1 MVTNADLASRFRL
14 DGKAAL
20 ITGAGRGIGRAIALA
35 YAAAGA
41 DVAIAARTRADLD
54 SLAREIESSGR
65 RALVIAADVGTA
77 GALEMLVEGCRNT
90 FGRLDVLV
98 NNAGG
103 AGPNDPL
110 KTTPEQFLKT
120 LEWNVLPAFALTRL
134 AVPLLRAGGAEQ
146 PGSVINITSAAAR
159 YAQRSFSGYG
169 TAKAA
174 LTQLTRLLAQ
184 DFAPTVRVNA
194 IAPGPVV
201 TDALA
206 KYLTADV
213 RGAMERRT
221 PLARL
226 GTVEDIAAAALYLAA
241 PASSWMTGK
250 TLELDGGAEATVW
263 PL

>member
-1 MVTNADLASRFRL
+1 M
-14 DGKAAL
+14 
-20 ITGAGRGIGRAIALA
+20 TGAGRGIGRSIALA
-35 YAAAGA
+35 LAAAGA
-41 DVAIAARTRADLD
+41 DVAIASRTRGDLD
-54 SLAREIESSGR
+54 SLALEIQSHGR
-65 RALVIAADVGTA
+65 RALVLAGDVGNTSD
-77 GALEMLVEGCRNT
+77 LESLVPRCIDDL
-90 FGRLDVLV
+90 GRLDVLI

-110 KTTPEQFLKT
+110 RTTPEQFLKA

-134 AVPLLRAGGAEQ
+134 AVPAMRATGG
-146 PGSVINITSAAAR
+146 GSVINITSAAAR
-159 YAQRSFSGYG
+159 YAQRSFSSYG

-174 LTQLTRLLAQ
+174 LTQLTCLLAQ
-184 DFAPTVRVNA
+184 DFAPHIRVNA

-201 TDALA
+201 TEALG
-206 KYLTADV
+206 KYLTPEV
-213 RGAMERRT
+213 RAAMEKRT

-226 GTVEDIAAAALYLAA
+226 GTVEDIAAAALYLAT

>member
-1 MVTNADLASRFRL
+1 MDLTKQFRL
-14 DGKAAL
+14 DGKTAL
-20 ITGAGRGIGRAIALA
+20 ITGAGRGIGRGIAQA
-35 YAAAGA
+35 FAAAGA
-41 DVAIAARTRADLD
+41 DVALLSRTRSDLD
-54 SLAREIESSGR
+54 DVAAGVARLGR
-65 RALVIAADVGTA
+65 KAIVLPCDVGDNEALSQAVETA
-77 GALEMLVEGCRNT
+77 VSEL
-90 FGRLDVLV
+90 GRLDVLV

-110 KTTPEQFLKT
+110 RTTPEQFLKA
-120 LEWNVLPAFALTRL
+120 LEWNVVPAFALTRL
-134 AVPLLRAGGAEQ
+134 AVPYLRGSEAA
-146 PGSVINITSAAAR
+146 SVINITSAAAR
-159 YAQRSFSGYG
+159 YAQRSFSNYG

-206 KYLTADV
+206 KFLTPEV
-213 RGAMERRT
+213 RTAMEKRT

-226 GTVEDIAAAALYLAA
+226 GTVEDIAAAALFLAS

-250 TLELDGGAEATVW
+250 ILELDGGAEATVW

>member
-1 MVTNADLASRFRL
+1 V
-14 DGKAAL
+14 
-20 ITGAGRGIGRAIALA
+20 TGAGRGIGRAIGLAL
-35 YAAAGA
+35 AAAGA
-41 DVAIAARTRADLD
+41 DVAIASRTRGDLD
-54 SLAREIESSGR
+54 SLALEIQSLGR
-65 RALVIAADVGTA
+65 RALVLACDVGKPA
-77 GALEMLVEGCRNT
+77 ELESLVPRCIEGL
-90 FGRLDVLV
+90 GRLDVLI

-110 KTTPEQFLKT
+110 RTTPEQFLKV

-134 AVPLLRAGGAEQ
+134 AVPAMRTTGG
-146 PGSVINITSAAAR
+146 GSVINITSAAAR
-159 YAQRSFSGYG
+159 YAQRSFSSYG

-184 DFAPTVRVNA
+184 DFAPHIRVNA

-201 TDALA
+201 TEALG
-206 KYLTADV
+206 KYLTAEV
-213 RGAMERRT
+213 REAMEKRT

-226 GTVEDIAAAALYLAA
+226 GSVEDIAAAALYLAT

>member
-1 MVTNADLASRFRL
+1 MEIATRFRL
-14 DGKAAL
+14 DGKTAL
-20 ITGAGRGIGRAIALA
+20 VTGAGRGIGRAIALA
-35 YAAAGA
+35 LAAAGA
-41 DVAIAARTRADLD
+41 DVAVAARTRGDLD
-54 SLAREIESSGR
+54 SLALEIRSHGR
-65 RALVIAADVGTA
+65 RALVLAGDVGRAAD
-77 GALEMLVEGCRNT
+77 LESLVPRCTEEL
-90 FGRLDVLV
+90 GRLDVLV

-110 KTTPEQFLKT
+110 RTTPEQFLQA

-134 AVPLLRAGGAEQ
+134 AVPAMRATGG
-146 PGSVINITSAAAR
+146 GSVVNITSAAAR
-159 YAQRSFSGYG
+159 YAQRSFSSYG

-184 DFAPTVRVNA
+184 DFAPHIRVNA

-201 TDALA
+201 TEALG
-206 KYLTADV
+206 KYLTPEV
-213 RGAMERRT
+213 REAMEKRT

-226 GTVEDIAAAALYLAA
+226 GTVEDIAAAALYLAT

>member
-1 MVTNADLASRFRL
+1 MDLAPRFRL
-14 DGKAAL
+14 DGKVAL
-20 ITGAGRGIGRAIALA
+20 VTGAGRGIGRAIALA

-41 DVAIAARTRADLD
+41 EVAVVARTRGDLD
-54 SLAREIESSGR
+54 SLAAEVTAAGR
-65 RALVIAADVGTA
+65 RALVLPCDVANTGELDAVVTRC
-77 GALEMLVEGCRNT
+77 VEGL
-90 FGRLDVLV
+90 GRLDVLV

-110 KTTPEQFLKT
+110 RTTPAQFLKA
-120 LEWNVLPAFALTRL
+120 LEWNVLPAYALTRA
-134 AVPLLRAGGAEQ
+134 AVPAMRAAGG
-146 PGSVINITSAAAR
+146 GSVINITSAAAR
-159 YAQRSFSGYG
+159 YAQRSFSSYG

-184 DFAPTVRVNA
+184 DFAPGVRVNA

-201 TDALA
+201 TEALG
-206 KYLTADV
+206 KYLTGEV
-213 RGAMERRT
+213 RAAMEQRT

-226 GTVEDIAAAALYLAA
+226 GEVEDIACAALYLAS

>member
-1 MVTNADLASRFRL
+1 V
-14 DGKAAL
+14 
-20 ITGAGRGIGRAIALA
+20 TGAGRSIGRSIALA
-35 YAAAGA
+35 LATAGA
-41 DVAIAARTRADLD
+41 DVAIASRTQGDLD
-54 SLAREIESSGR
+54 SLALEIQSHGR
-65 RALVIAADVGTA
+65 RALILACDVGKPA
-77 GALEMLVEGCRNT
+77 ELESLVPRCIEGL
-90 FGRLDVLV
+90 GRLDVLI

-110 KTTPEQFLKT
+110 RTTPEQFLKV

-134 AVPLLRAGGAEQ
+134 AVPAMRTTGG
-146 PGSVINITSAAAR
+146 GSVINITSAAAR
-159 YAQRSFSGYG
+159 YAQRSFSSYG

-184 DFAPTVRVNA
+184 DFAPHIRVNA

-201 TDALA
+201 TEALG
-206 KYLTADV
+206 KYLTAEV
-213 RGAMERRT
+213 REAMEKRT

-226 GTVEDIAAAALYLAA
+226 GSVEDIAAAALYLAT

>member
-1 MVTNADLASRFRL
+1 MDLTKQFRL
-14 DGKAAL
+14 DGKTAL
-20 ITGAGRGIGRAIALA
+20 ITGAGRGIGRGIAQA
-35 YAAAGA
+35 FAAAGA
-41 DVAIAARTRADLD
+41 DVALLSRTRSDLD
-54 SLAREIESSGR
+54 DVAAGVARLGR
-65 RALVIAADVGTA
+65 KAIVLPCDVGDNEALSQAVETA
-77 GALEMLVEGCRNT
+77 VGEL
-90 FGRLDVLV
+90 GRLDVLV

-110 KTTPEQFLKT
+110 RTTPEQFLKA
-120 LEWNVLPAFALTRL
+120 LEWNVVPAFALTRL
-134 AVPLLRAGGAEQ
+134 AVPYLRGSEAA
-146 PGSVINITSAAAR
+146 SVINITSAAAR
-159 YAQRSFSGYG
+159 YAQRSFSNYG

-206 KYLTADV
+206 KFLTPEV
-213 RGAMERRT
+213 RTAMEKRT

-226 GTVEDIAAAALYLAA
+226 GTVEDIAAAALFLAS

-250 TLELDGGAEATVW
+250 ILELDGGAEATVW

>member
-1 MVTNADLASRFRL
+1 MDLATRFRL
-14 DGKAAL
+14 DGRVAL
-20 ITGAGRGIGRAIALA
+20 VTGAGRGIGRAIALA
-35 YAAAGA
+35 FAAAGA
-41 DVAIAARTRADLD
+41 DIAVTARTQADLD
-54 SLAREIESSGR
+54 TVAAAARALGR
-65 RALVIAADVGTA
+65 RAVVLPADVSQP
-77 GALEMLVEGCRNT
+77 GASEAIIKGCIDGL
-90 FGRLDVLV
+90 GRLDVLV

-110 KTTPEQFLKT
+110 RTTPEQFLKT
-120 LEWNVLPAFALTRL
+120 LEWNVLPAYALTRL
-134 AVPLLRAGGAEQ
+134 AVPHLRAGDG
-146 PGSVINITSAAAR
+146 GSVINITSAAAR

-184 DFAPTVRVNA
+184 DFAPAVRVNA

-206 KYLTADV
+206 KFLTPEV
-213 RGAMERRT
+213 RGAMEART

-226 GTVEDIAAAALYLAA
+226 GTVEDIAAAALYLAS

>member
-1 MVTNADLASRFRL
+1 MDLSARFRL
-14 DGKAAL
+14 DGRTAL
-20 ITGAGRGIGRAIALA
+20 ITGAGRGIGRGIALCF
-35 YAAAGA
+35 AAAGA
-41 DVAIAARTRADLD
+41 DVALFSRTRSDLEEV
-54 SLAREIESSGR
+54 AAAIESLGR
-65 RALVIAADVGTA
+65 RAIVLPCDVGDAEALVQKVETA
-77 GALEMLVEGCRNT
+77 VARL
-90 FGRLDVLV
+90 GRLDILI

-110 KTTPEQFLKT
+110 RTTPDQFLKA
-120 LEWNVLPAFALTRL
+120 LEWNVVPAFALTRL
-134 AVPLLRAGGAEQ
+134 AVPHLRQSDAA
-146 PGSVINITSAAAR
+146 SVINITSAAAR
-159 YAQRSFSGYG
+159 YAQRSFSNYG

-184 DFAPTVRVNA
+184 DFAPTIRVNA

-206 KYLTADV
+206 KYLTNEV
-213 RGAMERRT
+213 RAAMEKRT

-226 GTVEDIAAAALYLAA
+226 GTVEDTAAAALFLAS

-250 TLELDGGAEATVW
+250 ILELDGGAESTVW

>member
-1 MVTNADLASRFRL
+1 MDLTKQFRL
-14 DGKAAL
+14 DGKTAL
-20 ITGAGRGIGRAIALA
+20 ITGAGRGIGRGIAQA
-35 YAAAGA
+35 FAAAGA
-41 DVAIAARTRADLD
+41 DVALLSRTRSDHDDVAAGV
-54 SLAREIESSGR
+54 ARLGR
-65 RALVIAADVGTA
+65 KAIVLPCDVGDNEALSQAVETA
-77 GALEMLVEGCRNT
+77 VSEL
-90 FGRLDVLV
+90 GRLDVLV

-110 KTTPEQFLKT
+110 RTTPERFLKA
-120 LEWNVLPAFALTRL
+120 LEWNVVPAFALTRL
-134 AVPLLRAGGAEQ
+134 AVPYLRGSEAA
-146 PGSVINITSAAAR
+146 SVINITSAAAR
-159 YAQRSFSGYG
+159 YAQRSFSNYG

-206 KYLTADV
+206 KFLTPEV
-213 RGAMERRT
+213 RTAMEKRT

-226 GTVEDIAAAALYLAA
+226 GTGEDIAAAALFLAS

-250 TLELDGGAEATVW
+250 ILELDGGAEATVW

>member
-1 MVTNADLASRFRL
+1 MTNTDLASRFRL

-41 DVAIAARTRADLD
+41 DVAIAARTQADLD
-54 SLAREIESSGR
+54 SLAREIESAGR
-65 RALVIAADVGTA
+65 RALVLATDIGAT
-77 GALEMLVEGCRNT
+77 GALEKLVESCRDN

-134 AVPLLRAGGAEQ
+134 AVPLLRAGGATQ

-184 DFAPTVRVNA
+184 DFAPAVRVNA

-213 RGAMERRT
+213 RSAMERRT

>member
-1 MVTNADLASRFRL
+1 MDLAPRFRL
-14 DGKAAL
+14 DGRVAL
-20 ITGAGRGIGRAIALA
+20 VTGAGRGIGRAIALA

-41 DVAIAARTRADLD
+41 DLAVTARTQADLD
-54 SLAREIESSGR
+54 AVAAAARALGR
-65 RALVIAADVGTA
+65 RAVALPADISQPGAAEAIVK
-77 GALEMLVEGCRNT
+77 GCVDGL
-90 FGRLDVLV
+90 GRLDVLV

-110 KTTPEQFLKT
+110 RTTPEQFLKT
-120 LEWNVLPAFALTRL
+120 LEWNVLPAYALTRL
-134 AVPLLRAGGAEQ
+134 AVPHLRAGGA
-146 PGSVINITSAAAR
+146 GSVINITSAAAR

-184 DFAPTVRVNA
+184 DFAPAVRVNA

-206 KYLTADV
+206 KFLTPEV
-213 RGAMERRT
+213 RGAMEART

-226 GTVEDIAAAALYLAA
+226 GTVEDIASAALYLAS

>member
-1 MVTNADLASRFRL
+1 MDLSGQFRL
-14 DGKAAL
+14 DGKVAL
-20 ITGAGRGIGRAIALA
+20 VTGAGRGIGRAISLAL
-35 YAAAGA
+35 AAAGA
-41 DVAIAARTRADLD
+41 DLAVASRTAGDLEA
-54 SLAREIESSGR
+54 LAHDIRSMGR
-65 RALVIAADVGTA
+65 RAAVLACDLTDRDALDGLVPRCIES
-77 GALEMLVEGCRNT
+77 L
-90 FGRLDVLV
+90 GRLDVLV

-110 KTTPEQFLKT
+110 RTTPAQFMQA
-120 LEWNVLPAFALTRL
+120 LEWNVLPAFALTRA
-134 AVPLLRAGGAEQ
+134 AVPHLRAAGS
-146 PGSVINITSAAAR
+146 GSVINITSAAAR
-159 YAQRSFSGYG
+159 YAQRSFSSYG

-184 DFAPTVRVNA
+184 DFAPEVRVNA

-206 KYLTADV
+206 KFLTPEV
-213 RGAMERRT
+213 TRAMESRT

-226 GTVEDIAAAALYLAA
+226 GTVEDIAAAALYLAS

>member
-1 MVTNADLASRFRL
+1 MDIATRFRL
-14 DGKAAL
+14 DGKTAL
-20 ITGAGRGIGRAIALA
+20 VTGAGRGIGRAIALA
-35 YAAAGA
+35 LAAAGA
-41 DVAIAARTRADLD
+41 DVAIASRTRGDLD
-54 SLAREIESSGR
+54 SLALEIQRHGR
-65 RALVIAADVGTA
+65 RALVLAGDVGKTA
-77 GALEMLVEGCRNT
+77 DLESLIPRCVDDL
-90 FGRLDVLV
+90 GRLDVLI

-110 KTTPEQFLKT
+110 RTTPEQFLKT

-134 AVPLLRAGGAEQ
+134 AVPAMRATGG
-146 PGSVINITSAAAR
+146 GSVINITSAAAR
-159 YAQRSFSGYG
+159 YAQRSFSSYG

-184 DFAPTVRVNA
+184 DFAPHIRVNA

-201 TDALA
+201 TEALG
-206 KYLTADV
+206 KYLTPEV
-213 RGAMERRT
+213 RAAMEKRT

-226 GTVEDIAAAALYLAA
+226 GTVEDIAAAALYLAT

>member
-1 MVTNADLASRFRL
+1 MEIATRFRL
-14 DGKAAL
+14 DGKTAL
-20 ITGAGRGIGRAIALA
+20 VTGAGRGIGRAIALA
-35 YAAAGA
+35 LAAAGA
-41 DVAIAARTRADLD
+41 DVAVAARTRGDLD
-54 SLAREIESSGR
+54 SLALEIRSHGR
-65 RALVIAADVGTA
+65 RALVLAGDVGRAAD
-77 GALEMLVEGCRNT
+77 LESLVPRCTEEL
-90 FGRLDVLV
+90 GRLDVLV

-110 KTTPEQFLKT
+110 RTTPEQFLKA

-134 AVPLLRAGGAEQ
+134 AVPAMRATGG
-146 PGSVINITSAAAR
+146 GSVVNITSAAAR
-159 YAQRSFSGYG
+159 YAQRSFSSYG

-184 DFAPTVRVNA
+184 DFAPHIRVNA

-201 TDALA
+201 TEALG
-206 KYLTADV
+206 KYLTPEV
-213 RGAMERRT
+213 REAMEKRT

-226 GTVEDIAAAALYLAA
+226 GTVDDIAAAALYLAT